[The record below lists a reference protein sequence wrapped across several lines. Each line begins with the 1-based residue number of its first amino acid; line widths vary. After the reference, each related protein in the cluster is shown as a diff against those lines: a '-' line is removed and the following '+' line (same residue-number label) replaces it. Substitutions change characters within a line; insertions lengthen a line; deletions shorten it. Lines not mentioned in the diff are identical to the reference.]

1 MCDIVNSTPSR
12 PLQAGVMKM
21 TCVSLTLSMTSMLL
35 FTPRPRVFQLCLP
48 TCMVRSF
55 PLLCKIPWLSLIV
68 SLFLSPSFV
77 RNLILQNIVSFTV
90 YLVCHV
96 LYRGTDLSPSLLQK
110 FRQFSLD
117 TGYPPPKN
125 GTAHLYNP
133 FVKYVYVAQYFLIE
147 VWNVSDIVIN
157 LISLFLQMSVLL
169 WNFIHVFY
177 FLNVLPWS
185 VCMALLLGR

>member
-35 FTPRPRVFQLCLP
+35 FTPRPRVFQLCSP

-117 TGYPPPKN
+117 TGILPENIAIFPKN
-125 GTAHLYNP
+125 GTSHLCLWSWTI
-133 FVKYVYVAQYFLIE
+133 FLDRSVERLRLI
-147 VWNVSDIVIN
+147 IN
-157 LISLFLQMSVLL
+157 CLFFSADEC
-169 WNFIHVFY
+169 
-177 FLNVLPWS
+177 P
-185 VCMALLLGR
+185 AA